1 MLDRLR
7 ALTQSR
13 STLQQPLEEE
23 EPNSKEEQREEW
35 DRPIEFILSL
45 VGCSVGLGN
54 VWRYPYI
61 AFKNGGGAFL
71 IPYFCVYF
79 LIGTPLYFLELS
91 LGQFTSR
98 GTTAAFK
105 MSRMFKGVGWAMA
118 INAFLVT
125 VYYNIIIAWC
135 LFYFFASFRRKLPW
149 SDCDNWWNTESCS
162 NPDVSKNSTINYLCL
177 STNPINN
184 CSLPTSPPEEYF
196 DNYVL
201 RRSNSLEA
209 MGSPHWSLALCL
221 LLAWILVAAC
231 IIQGIKSSG
240 KVVYFTSLFPYV
252 VIFALVIRGLTLP
265 GAANGISFYL
275 KPNWTKVRE
284 FDVWIAAASQVTF
297 SLSVGFGSIL
307 GYASFNKF
315 KSNYLRDCIIVTA
328 CDCFTSVF
336 AGFAVFP
343 ILGFMSYKTGLP
355 VDQVAKAGPGLA
367 FIAYP
372 QALSIMPGGPF
383 WAVIFFF
390 MLLTLGL
397 DSQFALSDVTI
408 SGILDTFTNL
418 RRYKTFV
425 ILGYCAVCF
434 LLALPM
440 CAPGG
445 IYLFTLMNEYSSNL
459 SVIVC
464 AFFEFIIIAYI
475 YGFNKFMEDIRMMLD
490 KRPLEP
496 YWFLTWCISGPIITL
511 IVFFSSIIQ
520 FRAPT
525 EGKYVFSTYANVL
538 GWLMVSSSIIF
549 IPGVMIYEFIKAWKA
564 TYRYDNQM
572 SIEMPHYLRMLTY
585 ASQPD
590 KDWGPARKETRY
602 GRYEV
607 MNQTIE
613 NDTKPNNESIII
625 NNENVNEAFDPELEM
640 TSRF

>member
-1 MLDRLR
+1 MVVVRIVESHLVYC
-7 ALTQSR
+7 TC
-13 STLQQPLEEE
+13 
-23 EPNSKEEQREEW
+23 
-35 DRPIEFILSL
+35 FID
-45 VGCSVGLGN
+45 
-54 VWRYPYI
+54 I
-61 AFKNGGGAFL
+61 IGAFL

-98 GTTAAFK
+98 GATAAFK
-105 MSRMFKGVGWAMA
+105 MSRMFKGLGWAMA
-118 INAFLVT
+118 INSFLVT
-125 VYYNIIIAWC
+125 IYYNIIIAWC

-149 SDCDNWWNTESCS
+149 SDCGNWWNTDSCS
-162 NPDVSKNSTINYLCL
+162 NPGYPSKNATINFLCL
-177 STNPINN
+177 PTNQLNN

-201 RRSNSLEA
+201 RRSNSLDA
-209 MGSPHWSLALCL
+209 MGSPHWSLTLCL

-252 VIFALVIRGLTLP
+252 VIFALVIRGVTLP

-275 KPNWTKVRE
+275 TPNWNKVRE
-284 FDVWIAAASQVTF
+284 FD
-297 SLSVGFGSIL
+297 
-307 GYASFNKF
+307 
-315 KSNYLRDCIIVTA
+315 
-328 CDCFTSVF
+328 VF

-408 SGILDTFTNL
+408 SGLLDTFTSL
-418 RRYKTFV
+418 RRYKPFI
-425 ILGYCAVCF
+425 ILGYCVVCF

-445 IYLFTLMNEYSSNL
+445 IYLFTLMNEYSANL

-464 AFFEFIIIAYI
+464 GFFEFIIIAYI

-511 IVFFSSIIQ
+511 

-525 EGKYVFSTYANVL
+525 EGNYVYSTYANVL

-564 TYRYDNQM
+564 THRYDSQM

-602 GRYEV
+602 GRYEA

-613 NDTKPNNESIII
+613 NDSKQNNGSIII
-625 NNENVNEAFDPELEM
+625 NNENVNEAFNSELDIA
-640 TSRF
+640 SRF